1 MVRYHDKRPV
11 FCYLAVFSNMFA
23 TMYVHRTIDMVKG
36 HESVNQ
42 TSAATKRQ
50 GIPTINSV
58 RVKNLVTTSLH
69 ILGEETLNG

>member
-1 MVRYHDKRPV
+1 MT
-11 FCYLAVFSNMFA
+11 A
-23 TMYVHRTIDMVKG
+23 TMYVHTRIDMVKG

-58 RVKNLVTTSLH
+58 RVKILVTTSLH
-69 ILGEETLNG
+69 ILGEETLNGYPLRITKPQMSTWTR